1 MNDEIIWIASFD
13 IGSVNFA
20 FYIEEINITKLKEIT
35 NISKIKRYNSNGT
48 CTKDFL

>member
-20 FYIEEINITKLKEIT
+20 FYIEEINITKLKEIV
-35 NISKIKRYNSNGT
+35 NIPKIKRYNSN
-48 CTKDFL
+48 